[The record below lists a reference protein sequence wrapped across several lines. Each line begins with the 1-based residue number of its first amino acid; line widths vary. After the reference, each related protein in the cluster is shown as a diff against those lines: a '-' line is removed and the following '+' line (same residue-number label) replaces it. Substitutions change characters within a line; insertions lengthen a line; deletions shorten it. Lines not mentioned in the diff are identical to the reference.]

1 MGPCYLGAAMIFRAS
16 TSRVLGLFAAA
27 ALLAAPSLAHAQ
39 AGVNVTQAE
48 ALFNQGKDLINQK
61 KYHEAC
67 ERFAASY
74 KLDEQNS
81 TMLALAACHDLEGKT
96 ATAWGE
102 YLLVVNKSRGTP
114 AAEYADTKAKEL
126 YPRLL
131 KIKIEANVVPPDI
144 AIKVDGNA
152 IPKESLNA
160 ELPLDPGDH
169 DLEAKASGKHDWTKH
184 IKLRAE
190 DSPLK
195 VVLSME
201 DMTPEELKALQDKQN
216 GVVPPSEEVTPA
228 DPVKRWV
235 GIGLIGVGAVGI
247 GVGVGFLI
255 SALGLRDQFNAEGQ
269 GIPNCNSPSS
279 GPPYGSLPDGSTR
292 CHAVDSNNN
301 TKAQVA
307 NTQFVVMGVA
317 GGIGI
322 ISAVVGTILVLTSF
336 ESKRVIKR
344 EGIRFTPQFTP
355 TYAGVGLSGSF

>member
-1 MGPCYLGAAMIFRAS
+1 MIFRAS
-16 TSRVLGLFAAA
+16 TSRSLGVLAAA
-27 ALLAAPSLAHAQ
+27 ALLAAPSLAFAQ
-39 AGVNVTQAE
+39 SGVNVTQAE

-67 ERFAASY
+67 ERFSASY
-74 KLDEQNS
+74 KLDENNN

-114 AAEYADTKAKEL
+114 AADYADGKAKEL

-131 KIKIEANVVPPDI
+131 KIKIEANVIPPDI
-144 AIKVDGNA
+144 AIKVDGNS

-169 DLEAKASGKHDWTKH
+169 DLEAKATGKHDWTKH

-216 GVVPPSEEVTPA
+216 GGGGGPSEEITPA

-235 GIGLIGVGAVGI
+235 GIGLIGVGVVGI
-247 GVGVGFLI
+247 GVGVGFLV
-255 SALGLRDQFNAEGQ
+255 SALSLRDAFNNEGQ
-269 GIPNCNSPSS
+269 GIPNCNSPAG
-279 GPPYGSLPDGSTR
+279 GPPFGSLPDGSTR
-292 CHAVDSNNN
+292 CHAVDSNGN

-317 GGIGI
+317 GGIGLV
-322 ISAVVGTILVLTSF
+322 AGVVGTILLLTSF

-344 EGIRFTPQFTP
+344 EGIRFTPQFSP
-355 TYAGVGLSGSF
+355 TYAGLGLSGSF